1 MALKLMLE
9 KLREENAKDG
19 FGNLLAVHNESAI
32 IRNAILEELDPTE
45 IPINVDLTDPDAEQQ
60 FKDEAIDNE
69 DMDKLID
76 SLPETEI
83 DDAAIAVGKMV
94 NEDVPVDEDEFIGA
108 PMEQTMLLVEKY
120 IPDCEET
127 DVA

>member
-1 MALKLMLE
+1 VALTLMLG
-9 KLREENAKDG
+9 KLREENAKEG
-19 FGNLLAVHNESAI
+19 FGNLLSVHNESAI
-32 IRNAILEELDPTE
+32 IRDAILEELDPTE

-83 DDAAIAVGKMV
+83 DDAAVAVGKMV

>member
-1 MALKLMLE
+1 MLE

-45 IPINVDLTDPDAEQQ
+45 IPINVDLTDQDAEQQ

>member
-1 MALKLMLE
+1 MALKLMLG

-108 PMEQTMLLVEKY
+108 PMEQTMLLIEKY

>member
-1 MALKLMLE
+1 MALTLMLG
-9 KLREENAKDG
+9 KLREENAKEG
-19 FGNLLAVHNESAI
+19 FGNLLSVHNESAI
-32 IRNAILEELDPTE
+32 IRDAILEELDPTE

-83 DDAAIAVGKMV
+83 DDAAVAVGKMV

>member
-1 MALKLMLE
+1 MLG
-9 KLREENAKDG
+9 KLREENAKEG
-19 FGNLLAVHNESAI
+19 FGNLLSVHNESAI

>member
-1 MALKLMLE
+1 MALTLMLG
-9 KLREENAKDG
+9 KLREENAKEG
-19 FGNLLAVHNESAI
+19 FGNLLSVHNESAI

-69 DMDKLID
+69 EMDKLID

-83 DDAAIAVGKMV
+83 DDATIAVGKMV

>member
-1 MALKLMLE
+1 MALTLMLG
-9 KLREENAKDG
+9 KLREENAKEG
-19 FGNLLAVHNESAI
+19 FGNLLSVHNESAI

>member
-1 MALKLMLE
+1 MALTLMLG
-9 KLREENAKDG
+9 KLREENAKEG
-19 FGNLLAVHNESAI
+19 FGNLLSVHNESAI
-32 IRNAILEELDPTE
+32 IRDAILEELDPTE

-69 DMDKLID
+69 EMDKLID

-83 DDAAIAVGKMV
+83 DDATIAVGKMV

>member
-1 MALKLMLE
+1 MLG
-9 KLREENAKDG
+9 KLREENAKEG
-19 FGNLLAVHNESAI
+19 FGNLLSVHNESAI
-32 IRNAILEELDPTE
+32 IRDAILEELDPTE

-83 DDAAIAVGKMV
+83 DDATIAVGKMV